1 MFRGSHPLKM
11 DAKGRLSVPAR
22 FHKPLIDKC
31 KGRMTATIS
40 LDQPCLSVYPAPD
53 WEALEDEVRRLP
65 AMDPNAQ
72 KIRRLLVGNG
82 SDCDMDSH
90 GRILISPG
98 LREWAGLDKQVQMV
112 GQIQKFELWDES
124 AWIRHREELLAQVG
138 GELMDQ
144 PSVEMRS
151 LTNI

>member
-22 FHKPLIDKC
+22 FRERLLEKC
-31 KGRMTATIS
+31 EGRMTATIS
-40 LDQPCLSVYPAPD
+40 LDQRCLSVYPAPA

-65 AMDPNAQ
+65 GMDPEAQ

-82 SDCDMDSH
+82 TDCDMDSQ
-90 GRILISPG
+90 GRILVSPG
-98 LREWAGLDKQVQMV
+98 LREWAGLDKRVQMV

-124 AWIRHREELLAQVG
+124 AWSQHREKLLAEVG
-138 GELMDQ
+138 GEIMAQ
-144 PSVEMRS
+144 PSEEVRS

>member
-22 FHKPLIDKC
+22 FRERLLEKC
-31 KGRMTATIS
+31 EGRMTATIS
-40 LDQPCLSVYPAPD
+40 LGQRCLSVYPAPA

-65 AMDPNAQ
+65 GMDPEAQ

-82 SDCDMDSH
+82 TDCDMDSQ
-90 GRILISPG
+90 GRILVSPG
-98 LREWAGLDKQVQMV
+98 LREWAGLDKRVQMV

-124 AWIRHREELLAQVG
+124 AWSQHREKLLAEVG
-138 GELMDQ
+138 GEIMAQ
-144 PSVEMRS
+144 PSEEVRS

>member
-22 FHKPLIDKC
+22 FRERLLKKC
-31 KGRMTATIS
+31 EGRMTATIS
-40 LDQPCLSVYPAPD
+40 LDQRCLSVYPAPA

-65 AMDPNAQ
+65 AMDPEAQ

-82 SDCDMDSH
+82 TDCDMDSQ
-90 GRILISPG
+90 GRILVSPG
-98 LREWAGLDKQVQMV
+98 LREWAGLDKRVQMV

-124 AWIRHREELLAQVG
+124 AWSQHRETLLAEVG
-138 GELMDQ
+138 GEIMAR
-144 PSVEMRS
+144 PSEEVRS